1 MQILLFINLLVNSTS
16 NRISKHSFALTTLLD
31 YGMIVRHNQKN
42 NKSIYQAYF
51 PLCFIS
57 KLH

>member
-31 YGMIVRHNQKN
+31 YGMIVRHNQKS
-42 NKSIYQAYF
+42 NKYICQEKF
-51 PLCFIS
+51 FIAA
-57 KLH
+57 